1 MKTFRISHFKANR
14 AKEILDEKGI
24 MSTPD
29 PKCIPKYT
37 QDTLDCVKKFYESD
51 KISRQMPGRKD
62 CVTLKVFGKKK
73 KVQKK

>member
-1 MKTFRISHFKANR
+1 
-14 AKEILDEKGI
+14 

-51 KISRQMPGRKD
+51 KNSRQMPGRKD
-62 CVTLKVFGKKK
+62 CVTLKVSGKKMKVK
-73 KVQKK
+73 KMIL